1 MQNTQ
6 QSVMRSG
13 NLNPMYGKKQSYE
26 TKQKISNTQKE
37 RYNRIRKALKE
48 QDILDYGRTDDD
60 ARKDVLRHL
69 LDKNELNFNSV
80 QQAVNF
86 LSIMLKEHCIQEIIR
101 QEINNLLNECD
112 QVWKD
117 EKQ

>member
-1 MQNTQ
+1 MQKTQ

-48 QDILDYGRTDDD
+48 QNILDYGRTDND
-60 ARKDVLRHL
+60 ARRDVLRHL

-86 LSIMLKEHCIQEIIR
+86 LAIMLKKERITEIIQ
-101 QEINNLLNECD
+101 QEINNLINDCD
-112 QVWKD
+112 KVGKD
-117 EKQ
+117 NK

>member
-26 TKQKISNTQKE
+26 TKQKISNAQKE

-48 QDILDYGRTDDD
+48 QDILDYGQTDDN

-69 LDKNELNFNSV
+69 LDKNELNFNNV

-86 LSIMLKEHCIQEIIR
+86 LSIMLKKHRIQEIIR

-112 QVWKD
+112 KVGK
-117 EKQ
+117 ENK